1 VADRDAEHGQATV
14 RAIEA
19 NGGRA
24 SFVDVDVTDDR
35 DLRAMV
41 AHAGEV
47 GGGLHVLVNNAGGGG
62 HVEPHFPDAS
72 PEQWG
77 ATLDLNLRGAML
89 ATQLAL
95 EPMRAAGGGAVVNV
109 ASTAGLGL
117 APYQP
122 PEYGAAKAGL
132 IRFTSTL
139 GPLHHRMNV
148 RVNCVVPDW
157 ILTERAQEELA
168 RMTPAQRADAPTPV
182 PMAEVADAVID
193 LARDDSLA
201 GRVVVLRGG
210 EPRRLLDR

>member
-1 VADRDAEHGQATV
+1 M
-14 RAIEA
+14 
-19 NGGRA
+19 N
-24 SFVDVDVTDDR
+24 VDVTDDG
-35 DLRAMV
+35 DLRAMI
-41 AHAGEV
+41 AHS
-47 GGGLHVLVNNAGGGG
+47 GGLHVLVNNAGGGG

-117 APYQP
+117 APYQS

-139 GPLHHRMNV
+139 GPLHQRMNV

-157 ILTERAQEELA
+157 ILTERAQTELA

-182 PMAEVADAVID
+182 PMEEVADAAIE
-193 LARDDSLA
+193 LARADNLA